1 MVLIITRIACSEV
14 APLHRNARYD
24 SSFLKGETILYAVG
38 VRRHVMIA
46 HSLRDPYFGPAA
58 ALHGATYV
66 VDVEFR
72 SEHLNA
78 KSVVVDIGAANERL
92 EQVLKS
98 LNFRNLDDDPR
109 FAGQLTTT
117 EVLAAHIHD
126 ELAREFA
133 GEFRGELKVTLH
145 ESHVAWATYMGTVG

>member
-1 MVLIITRIACSEV
+1 
-14 APLHRNARYD
+14 
-24 SSFLKGETILYAVG
+24 LYTVG
-38 VRRHVMIA
+38 IRRHMMIA

-58 ALHGATYV
+58 GLHGATYV

-78 KSVVVDIGAANERL
+78 KSVVVDIGAANERVD
-92 EQVLKS
+92 QVLKS
-98 LNFRNLDDDPR
+98 LDFRNLDDDPR

-117 EVLAAHIHD
+117 EVLATHIHE
-126 ELAREFA
+126 ELAREFT

-145 ESHVAWATYMGTVG
+145 ESHVAWASYMDTVG